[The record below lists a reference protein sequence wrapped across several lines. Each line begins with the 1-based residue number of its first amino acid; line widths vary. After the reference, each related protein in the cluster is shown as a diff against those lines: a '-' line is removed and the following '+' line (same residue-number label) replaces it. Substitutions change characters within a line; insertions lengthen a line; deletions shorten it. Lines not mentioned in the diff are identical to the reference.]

1 MTCGKNATRKNCQE
15 SVSKCPRRQKRS
27 VGKQERNSWVM
38 VKMIS
43 RKWVLGAGEK

>member
-1 MTCGKNATRKNCQE
+1 MQQERTVKKVFKNVPEDK
-15 SVSKCPRRQKRS
+15 KRS
-27 VGKQERNSWVM
+27 VGKQERNGWVM